1 MRGACDH
8 RQRTRLMEPVPEVP
22 IEQVT
27 VFATGLDHP
36 EGLAFDRE
44 GHLWAGSESGQ
55 IYRIDPSGKVE
66 VITIVEGFC
75 CGLAFSP
82 ADELFL
88 CHPRMGI
95 VKIERDGKFS
105 VFADQAAGQRIAYA
119 NFGVFDRAGNYWVTD
134 SGNWKKQNGYLL
146 RFTPDGQGKVAAGP
160 FGYANGLALSADEK
174 TLFMVE
180 SDRDRIFRF
189 DVSADGSVGEA
200 KVYAENVG
208 RLPDGL
214 ALDAEGNL
222 YATCYASDE
231 IHRFSPNSER
241 AVVIYDRHALTVGGP
256 TNVAFGG
263 KDFDEIF
270 VANLCRYTI
279 TRFRAGRKGQP
290 LANAR

>member
-1 MRGACDH
+1 
-8 RQRTRLMEPVPEVP
+8 MEPVPEFA
-22 IEQVT
+22 IEHVS
-27 VFATGLDHP
+27 VFASGLDHP

-44 GHLWAGSESGQ
+44 GYLWAGSESGQ

-66 VITIVEGFC
+66 VITAVEGFC

-82 ADELFL
+82 ADQLFL
-88 CHPRMGI
+88 CHARLGI
-95 VKIERDGKFS
+95 VKIGRDGKSS
-105 VFADQAAGQRIAYA
+105 VFADHAAGHRIVYA
-119 NFGVFDRAGNYWVTD
+119 NFGVFDGRGNYWVTD
-134 SGNWKKQNGYLL
+134 SGNWKKHNGYLL
-146 RFTPDGQGKVAAGP
+146 RFTPDGQGTVAAGP

-180 SDRDRIFRF
+180 SDHDRIFRF
-189 DVSADGSVGEA
+189 DVNAEGSVGEA
-200 KVYAENVG
+200 RVFAENVG

-231 IHRFSPNSER
+231 IHRFSPGGER
-241 AVVIYDRHALTVGGP
+241 AVVIYDRYALTVGGP

-263 KDFDEIF
+263 NNFEDMFI
-270 VANLCRYTI
+270 ANLCRYTI
-279 TRFRAGRKGQP
+279 TRFHLGRKGQP